1 MTEVTDKGN
10 TAEKYIRGSTTIS
23 VLVILSTDFLKTA
36 MLVRSS
42 EGRPRHPREGGPSN
56 GVIHYGV
63 RAAGLTHPGLQG
75 RNESNSKFFPLS
87 LSTSSSWGRTW
98 CVSFLQ
104 GSTRLVLPL
113 IQQWKKWSSIRGWW
127 SAHQFEVDILDE
139 ICLFPNS
146 VFLPNKHHCYTFKN
160 ALVFLNI

>member
-1 MTEVTDKGN
+1 MTGVNDKGRSRLG
-10 TAEKYIRGSTTIS
+10 AVQLSA
-23 VLVILSTDFLKTA
+23 LVILSTDFLKTA
-36 MLVRSS
+36 MLVWSS
-42 EGRPRHPREGGPSN
+42 EERPRHPREGGPSN
-56 GVIHYGV
+56 EVIHYGV

-75 RNESNSKFFPLS
+75 SNESNSKFFPLS
-87 LSTSSSWGRTW
+87 LSMRSNWGRTW

-104 GSTRLVLPL
+104 GSTRLVLPS
-113 IQQWKKWSSIRGWW
+113 IQQWKKWSSVRGRW

-146 VFLPNKHHCYTFKN
+146 VFWLNKHHCCTFQKT